1 MLTLEENASFEN
13 AFFIAPESRE
23 NLAKVLFVH
32 TSVNCLNNLLSEISD
47 PNYGHSKD
55 RQNKIESILQE
66 MITWLVTDEEEALD
80 GDAGRFLMD
89 TPYSLKSN
97 DEFARKERN
106 LRIKQKY
113 MRELRVVECIVDILH
128 MPFASGA
135 FNFMEIKQ
143 DMAITSLIKLCYQL
157 LSNIVRDYRL
167 NEMYTSQWI
176 QLFLY
181 HILRANDDNAV
192 GADDFVSQLCDENDV
207 ILEQQITTKVIKEF
221 IQECD
226 KGKEAPRLLS
236 LLCALCA
243 S

>member
-1 MLTLEENASFEN
+1 MDPKFYSKIDDQYINLGAREMLTLEENASFEN

-66 MITWLVTDEEEALD
+66 MITWLKTDEEEALD

-143 DMAITSLIKLCYQL
+143 DMAITSLIRLCYQL

-176 QLFLY
+176 
-181 HILRANDDNAV
+181 
-192 GADDFVSQLCDENDV
+192 
-207 ILEQQITTKVIKEF
+207 
-221 IQECD
+221 
-226 KGKEAPRLLS
+226 
-236 LLCALCA
+236 
-243 S
+243 